1 MASADVIGYI
11 SATLLMFM
19 SIPQTIR
26 AYRSGTAGVSTVTW
40 WTIAVAISMWLV
52 YGIRTDSTVIVIANV
67 ASLSA
72 TAAMLLVLTHASVD
86 RWIAPALVI
95 FSVLTLVVVAAL
107 FVPLLLV
114 VAAAVCLPIVSRVPQ
129 LRQSVASYRTGS
141 RTSLSRLTWILAA
154 TGQSGWLIYGLILGD
169 PALIAV
175 NVVCVAM
182 AIALVTADIA
192 NPGNRESHGDGLIAA
207 VSHSAVLDR

>member
-1 MASADVIGYI
+1 MASADLIGYI
-11 SATLLMFM
+11 SAALLMFM

-26 AYRSGTAGVSTVTW
+26 AYRSGTAGVSAVTW

-52 YGIRTDSTVIVIANV
+52 YGIRTDSTVIVVANV

-86 RWIAPALVI
+86 RWVAPALVI
-95 FSVLTLVVVAAL
+95 FSVLALVVTAAL

-129 LRQSVASYRTGS
+129 LRQSFSNYRTGS

-154 TGQSGWLIYGLILGD
+154 AGQFGWLIYGLILGD
-169 PALIAV
+169 PALITV

-182 AIALVTADIA
+182 AIALVAADIA
-192 NPGNRESHGDGLIAA
+192 NPGNREPRGDDAIMT
-207 VSHSAVLDR
+207 VSQTPALDR